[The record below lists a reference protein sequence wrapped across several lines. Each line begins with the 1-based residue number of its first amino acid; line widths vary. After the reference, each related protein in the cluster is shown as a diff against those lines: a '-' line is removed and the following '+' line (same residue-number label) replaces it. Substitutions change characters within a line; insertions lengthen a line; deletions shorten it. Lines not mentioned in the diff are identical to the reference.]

1 MKKVISVIFAFLII
15 FFAISVT
22 ASCVDS
28 KEREDN
34 GDIKSFENAFIPDEI
49 FDENFD
55 DFSASDDLL
64 PSEEKYIEETVKK
77 ALNDTGIII
86 ALAVTSVSLVFS
98 VPIFVVLIIFIV
110 LNSKAKKKLAEY
122 NRMQFTYGGYSGNIN
137 NGKISGGFNPVN
149 GTNVPKVEFSDG
161 GCKNE

>member
-1 MKKVISVIFAFLII
+1 MKKVISVILALLIMCFGI
-15 FFAISVT
+15 FVT
-22 ASCVDS
+22 AFCAAS
-28 KEREDN
+28 EEPELPA
-34 GDIKSFENAFIPDEI
+34 DIQSSEKTFIPDEI
-49 FDENFD
+49 FDE
-55 DFSASDDLL
+55 DFSPSDDLL

-137 NGKISGGFNPVN
+137 NGGFNPVN
-149 GTNVPKVEFSDG
+149 GTNAPKEEFSNG